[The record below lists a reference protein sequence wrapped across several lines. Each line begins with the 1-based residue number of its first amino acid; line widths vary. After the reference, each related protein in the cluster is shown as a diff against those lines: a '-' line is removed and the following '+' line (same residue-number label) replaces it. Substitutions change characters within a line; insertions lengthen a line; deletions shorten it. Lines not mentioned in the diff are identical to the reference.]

1 MPKMTILEAA
11 EYFGV
16 SKEAIHNRVRR
27 GSLTV
32 TLVDNIKMVEVDT
45 TNKKPASRVRQ
56 TIKKELV
63 GDRYYQLLEEQNK
76 QLQGKVDKLEG
87 ETRSLRNQKEEMLL
101 QERIKIEQVY
111 KDKDEQLKNILTT
124 LSSQFMLN
132 TPLNAQV
139 EHLDAE
145 IEEETKPLKGELISL
160 KNYLKKYSFSEKKQK
175 KIKVKF
181 EKKAKKDERIIV
193 IKSKYYLDTLK
204 FDYKDLLK

>member
-11 EYFGV
+11 EHFGV

-32 TLVDNIKMVEVDT
+32 TLIDNIKMVEVDT
-45 TNKKPASRVRQ
+45 SSKKSASRVRKVTTKQ
-56 TIKKELV
+56 V
-63 GDRYYQLLEEQNK
+63 VDNRYYQLLEEQNI
-76 QLQGKVDKLEG
+76 QLQSKLEG
-87 ETRSLRNQKEEMLL
+87 ETRSLRDQKEDMLV
-101 QERIKIEQVY
+101 QERIKIEQIY
-111 KDKDEQLKNILTT
+111 KDKDEQLKNILNT

-132 TPLNAQV
+132 APLSTQE

-145 IEEETKPLKGELISL
+145 IEEESKPAKGELISL
-160 KNYLKKYSFSEKKQK
+160 KNYLKKYKYSEKKRE
-175 KIKVKF
+175 KIKAKF